1 MIDVAFV
8 PRDELHARYVDED
21 KDEGPVS
28 PSPRLRS
35 DQRSYKND
43 QRTVAIACTS

>member
-1 MIDVAFV
+1 MIDVALV
-8 PRDELHARYVDED
+8 PRDELHTRYVDE
-21 KDEGPVS
+21 DEGPVS

-43 QRTVAIACTS
+43 QRTVAVACTS